1 MSGQDFMQLTLFQE
15 DSPASRSALPGSEEA
30 RTMTVTSG
38 RRCLEYCGM
47 FGPVGLLVRTLL
59 ESSIWRSTRCLLTW
73 KMRGTPARRLLFQL
87 VPSTPPHRRDRV
99 AIVAYSEVCG
109 LQGLRTGGEPERGTP
124 SEAGTAERRGDVS
137 DTESAERNRTEQR
150 AEPAGITGFA
160 DGSRWP
166 AEPGVGRV
174 VNGLPHRVDRIKCLG
189 NAVVPQQFYPF
200 FAAIAEIER
209 GGGNA

>member
-15 DSPASRSALPGSEEA
+15 DSPASRSVLPGSSEA

-99 AIVAYSEVCG
+99 AIVAYWGCG
-109 LQGLRTGGEPERGTP
+109 P
-124 SEAGTAERRGDVS
+124 AGS
-137 DTESAERNRTEQR
+137 PSAEHHLKRGQLSGVVMYPTPRAQSATGPSNAPNRQGSPDLQTVAGGQLNPEWVEWLMGYPIGWTEL
-150 AEPAGITGFA
+150 
-160 DGSRWP
+160 S
-166 AEPGVGRV
+166 V
-174 VNGLPHRVDRIKCLG
+174 
-189 NAVVPQQFYPF
+189 
-200 FAAIAEIER
+200 
-209 GGGNA
+209 